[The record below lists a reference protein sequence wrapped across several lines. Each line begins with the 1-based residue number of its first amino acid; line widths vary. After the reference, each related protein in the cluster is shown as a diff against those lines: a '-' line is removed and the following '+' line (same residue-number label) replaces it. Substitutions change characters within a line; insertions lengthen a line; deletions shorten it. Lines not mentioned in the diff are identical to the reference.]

1 MKETYLSRD
10 FRETATQR
18 FASQVKELNAFFDMR
33 LNALL
38 AENFPLFVQEL
49 LRCARRDLPVCN
61 SFLIIFGY
69 KKSTVILS
77 ELRWTY
83 GGEGGIRTL
92 DTLMGYT
99 RFPIV
104 RARPGYATSP

>member
-1 MKETYLSRD
+1 MNETYLSRD

-49 LRCARRDLPVCN
+49 LRCARRDSLVCN
-61 SFLIIFGY
+61 SFLSYSGI
-69 KKSTVILS
+69 KS
-77 ELRWTY
+77 
-83 GGEGGIRTL
+83 
-92 DTLMGYT
+92 
-99 RFPIV
+99 P
-104 RARPGYATSP
+104 P

>member
-1 MKETYLSRD
+1 MKETCLSRD

-38 AENFPLFVQEL
+38 AENFPLFVQKL

-61 SFLIIFGY
+61 SFLSYSGI
-69 KKSTVILS
+69 KS
-77 ELRWTY
+77 
-83 GGEGGIRTL
+83 
-92 DTLMGYT
+92 
-99 RFPIV
+99 P
-104 RARPGYATSP
+104 P

>member
-10 FRETATQR
+10 FRETAIQR
-18 FASQVKELNAFFDMR
+18 FSSQVKELNAFFDAR

-61 SFLIIFGY
+61 SFLSYLGI
-69 KKSTVILS
+69 KS
-77 ELRWTY
+77 
-83 GGEGGIRTL
+83 
-92 DTLMGYT
+92 
-99 RFPIV
+99 P
-104 RARPGYATSP
+104 P

>member
-1 MKETYLSRD
+1 MKETYLSCD

-18 FASQVKELNAFFDMR
+18 FASQVKELNAFFDAR

-61 SFLIIFGY
+61 SFLSYLGI
-69 KKSTVILS
+69 KS
-77 ELRWTY
+77 
-83 GGEGGIRTL
+83 
-92 DTLMGYT
+92 
-99 RFPIV
+99 P
-104 RARPGYATSP
+104 P

>member
-49 LRCARRDLPVCN
+49 FCCARRDLPVCD
-61 SFLIIFGY
+61 SFLSYSGI
-69 KKSTVILS
+69 KS
-77 ELRWTY
+77 
-83 GGEGGIRTL
+83 
-92 DTLMGYT
+92 
-99 RFPIV
+99 P
-104 RARPGYATSP
+104 P